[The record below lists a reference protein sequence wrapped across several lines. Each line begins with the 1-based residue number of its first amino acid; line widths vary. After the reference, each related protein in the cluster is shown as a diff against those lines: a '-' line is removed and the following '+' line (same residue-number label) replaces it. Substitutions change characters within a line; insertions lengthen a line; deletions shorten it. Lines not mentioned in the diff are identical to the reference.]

1 MRRYLFCVL
10 AVFLL
15 TVGNGLFA
23 QEAPIRPGEP
33 LNLERAIDIGLK
45 MNPAIMGYQYS
56 MKAREAQLGQ
66 ARAGYFPK
74 VDGSAGFTRNFE
86 VNNTRDP
93 YYGALLDQYNQN
105 VANVSLKQMIFD
117 FWRTPTSVNI
127 GRLNVESSRRD
138 VDNSM
143 NTVANTVKSSY
154 YGVLKAKRSRDVNL
168 EVVGQYAKHFRVAV
182 VFFEAG
188 KKPKYDVTKAELDLS
203 NAKLNLIGAE
213 NDLKVAW
220 VNLNNAMG
228 IDGDAEYAI
237 HDNLDFDRYEIA
249 LEDALKAAFETRPD
263 LKSLEAQR
271 ESAEKAVAR
280 AKQEYYPQL
289 NGNAQYNFAGS
300 QYPLG
305 QGWYAG
311 VALSVNLFDGL
322 STTNKVAE
330 AQANKQSVD
339 AKISAMKL
347 QITLDVKQAW
357 LALIKA
363 RQTIE
368 TTNVQIRQAT
378 ENLEI
383 ANLRYDAGL
392 ATPLEVTDATVTYSQ
407 AKLANISALFDY
419 KVARANMEKAMGS
432 R

>member
-1 MRRYLFCVL
+1 MKRSLLC
-10 AVFLL
+10 AVILMLL
-15 TVGNGLFA
+15 CGTGLFG
-23 QEAPIRPGEP
+23 QEAPIKAGDP
-33 LNLERAIDIGLK
+33 LNLEKAIDIGLK
-45 MNPAIMGYQYS
+45 MHPTIMGSQYS

-74 VDGSAGFTRNFE
+74 IDGSAGFTRNFE
-86 VNNTRDP
+86 VENTHDP
-93 YYGALLDQYNQN
+93 YYTSLLDQYNQN
-105 VANVSLKQMIFD
+105 VANVSLQQMLFD
-117 FWRTPTSVNI
+117 FWRTPTSVNVS
-127 GRLNVESSRRD
+127 RLNVESSRRD
-138 VDNSM
+138 IDNSI
-143 NTVANTVKSSY
+143 NSVANTVKSSY
-154 YGVLKAKRSRDVNL
+154 YGVLKAKRARDVNM
-168 EVVGQYAKHFRVAV
+168 EVVDQYAKHFRIAV
-182 VFFEAG
+182 IFFEGG

-203 NAKLNLIGAE
+203 QARLNLISAE

-220 VNLNNAMG
+220 VSLNNAMG

-237 HDNLDFDRYEIA
+237 HDNLAFEKYEVT
-249 LEDALKAAFETRPD
+249 LEDALKTAYQTRPD

-271 ESAEKAVAR
+271 DSAEQSVAR
-280 AKQEYYPQL
+280 AKQEYYPRL

-300 QYPLG
+300 KYPLG

-339 AKISAMKL
+339 AKISSMKL
-347 QITLDVKQAW
+347 QIMLDVKQAW

-363 RQTIE
+363 KQTID
-368 TTNVQIRQAT
+368 TTTVQIRQAG

-383 ANLRYDAGL
+383 TNLRYDAGL

>member
-1 MRRYLFCVL
+1 MKFCG
-10 AVFLL
+10 
-15 TVGNGLFA
+15 TGLFA
-23 QEAPIRPGEP
+23 QEAPIKPGDP
-33 LNLERAIDIGLK
+33 LNLEKAIDIGLK
-45 MNPAIMGYQYS
+45 MNPAIMGSQYS

-74 VDGSAGFTRNFE
+74 IDGTAGFTRNFE
-86 VNNTRDP
+86 VKNTHDP
-93 YYGALLDQYNQN
+93 YYLSLLDQYNQN
-105 VANVSLKQMIFD
+105 VANVSLQQMLFD
-117 FWRTPTSVNI
+117 FWRTPTSVDVSK
-127 GRLNVESSRRD
+127 LNVESSRRD
-138 VDNSM
+138 IDNSI

-154 YGVLKAKRSRDVNL
+154 YGVLKAKRSRNVNV
-168 EVVGQYAKHFRVAV
+168 EVVDQYVKHFRIAV
-182 VFFEAG
+182 IFFEGG

-203 NAKLNLIGAE
+203 NAKLNLINAE

-220 VNLNNAMG
+220 VTLNNAMG
-228 IDGDAEYAI
+228 IDGDGEYAI
-237 HDNLDFDRYEIA
+237 HDNLAFEKYEIT
-249 LEDALKAAFETRPD
+249 LENALKTAYQTRPD

-271 ESAEKAVAR
+271 DSAERSVAR

-300 QYPLG
+300 KYPLG

-339 AKISAMKL
+339 AKISSMKL
-347 QITLDVKQAW
+347 QIMLDVKQAW
-357 LALIKA
+357 LNLIKA
-363 RQTIE
+363 KQTID
-368 TTNVQIRQAT
+368 TTNVQIKQAG

-383 ANLRYDAGL
+383 TNLRYDAGL
-392 ATPLEVTDATVTYSQ
+392 ATPLEVTDSTVTYSQ
-407 AKLANISALFDY
+407 AKLANINALFDY

>member
-1 MRRYLFCVL
+1 MKSCLLCILAAVL
-10 AVFLL
+10 LL
-15 TVGNGLFA
+15 IGNALSA
-23 QEAPIRPGEP
+23 QEAPIKPGEP
-33 LNLERAIDIGLK
+33 LNLEKAIDIGLK
-45 MNPAIMGYQYS
+45 MNPSIMGYQYTTR
-56 MKAREAQLGQ
+56 AREAQLGQ
-66 ARAGYFPK
+66 ARAGFFPK

-86 VNNTRDP
+86 TNNTRDP
-93 YYGALLDQYNQN
+93 YYGALLDQHNQN
-105 VANVSLKQMIFD
+105 VANVTLKQMLFD

-138 VDNSM
+138 VDNSI
-143 NTVANTVKSSY
+143 NAIANTVKSSY
-154 YGVLKAKRSRDVNL
+154 YGVLKAKRSREVNL
-168 EVVGQYAKHFRVAV
+168 ETVEQYAKHFRIAAI
-182 VFFEAG
+182 FFEAG

-203 NAKLNLIGAE
+203 NAKLNLMNAE

-228 IDGDAEYAI
+228 IDGDGEYAI
-237 HDNLDFDRYEIA
+237 HDNLAFEKYEIA
-249 LEDALKAAFETRPD
+249 FEDALKAAHETRPD

-280 AKQEYYPQL
+280 AKQEYYPQI

-300 QYPLG
+300 RYPLG

-330 AQANKQSVD
+330 AQANKQSID

-347 QITLDVKQAW
+347 QIMLDVKQAW
-357 LALIKA
+357 LGLIKA

-407 AKLANISALFDY
+407 AKLANINALFDY

>member
-1 MRRYLFCVL
+1 MRRNLIPIIILMLFFACPS
-10 AVFLL
+10 
-15 TVGNGLFA
+15 FA
-23 QEAPIRPGEP
+23 QELPIKAGDP
-33 LNLERAIDIGLK
+33 LDLEKAIDIGLK
-45 MNPAIMGYQYS
+45 MNPAITGSYYA
-56 MKAREAQLGQ
+56 MKAKEAQVGQ
-66 ARAGYFPK
+66 ARSGFFPK
-74 VDGSAGFTRNFE
+74 LDGAASFTRNFS
-86 VNNTRDP
+86 VYNTNDP
-93 YYGALLDQYNQN
+93 YYTSLLDQYNQN
-105 VANVSLKQMIFD
+105 IANVTLKQMLFD

-127 GRLNVESSRRD
+127 SKLNLEASRRD
-138 VDNSM
+138 IDTSV
-143 NTVANTVKSSY
+143 NTIANTVKSSY
-154 YGVLKAKRSRDVNL
+154 YGVLKAKRSREVNV
-168 EVVGQYAKHFRVAV
+168 EVVDQYAKHLRVAAI
-182 VFFEAG
+182 FFEAG

-203 NAKLNLIGAE
+203 NAKLDFISAD

-228 IDGDAEYAI
+228 IDSDSEYAI
-237 HDNLDFDRYEIA
+237 RDNLAFEKYEITM
-249 LEDALKAAFETRPD
+249 EDALKAAYQARPD

-280 AKQEYYPQL
+280 ARQEYYPQI

-311 VALSVNLFDGL
+311 VGLSVNLFDGL

-330 AQANKQSVD
+330 ALANKQSVD

-347 QITLDVKQAW
+347 QVLLDVKQAW

-363 RQTIE
+363 RQTID
-368 TTNVQIRQAT
+368 TTNVQIRQAS

-383 ANLRYDAGL
+383 TNLRYEAGL
-392 ATPLEVTDATVTYSQ
+392 ADPLQVTDATVTYSK
-407 AKLANISALFDY
+407 AKLANISGLFDY

>member
-1 MRRYLFCVL
+1 MKRCLLCTVTAALLLIGNVL
-10 AVFLL
+10 L
-15 TVGNGLFA
+15 A
-23 QEAPIRPGEP
+23 QDAPIRPGDP
-33 LNLERAIDIGLK
+33 LDLDKAIDIALK
-45 MNPAIMGYQYS
+45 MNPSIMGYQYT

-66 ARAGYFPK
+66 ARSGFFPK

-105 VANVSLKQMIFD
+105 VANVTLKQMLFD
-117 FWRTPTSVNI
+117 FWRTPTDVNI

-138 VDNSM
+138 VDNSL
-143 NTVANTVKSSY
+143 NTIANTVKSSY

-168 EVVGQYAKHFRVAV
+168 EVVDQYAKHFRIAF

-203 NAKLNLIGAE
+203 NARLTLINTE

-228 IDGDAEYAI
+228 IDSDGEYAI
-237 HDNLDFDRYEIA
+237 HDNLAFEKYEIT
-249 LEDALKAAFETRPD
+249 LEDALKTAHRARPD

-280 AKQEYYPQL
+280 AKQEYYPQV

-300 QYPLG
+300 RYPLG

-330 AQANKQSVD
+330 AQANKQSID

-347 QITLDVKQAW
+347 QIMLDVKQAW
-357 LALIKA
+357 LGLAKA
-363 RQTIE
+363 RQTID

-407 AKLANISALFDY
+407 AKLANINALFDY
-419 KVARANMEKAMGS
+419 KVARANIEKAMGS

>member
-1 MRRYLFCVL
+1 MKRYLLCAVILMLFCG
-10 AVFLL
+10 A
-15 TVGNGLFA
+15 GLSA
-23 QEAPIRPGEP
+23 QEAPIKAGDP
-33 LNLERAIDIGLK
+33 LNLEKAIDIGLK
-45 MNPAIMGYQYS
+45 MNPAIMGSQYS

-74 VDGSAGFTRNFE
+74 IDGSAGFTRNFE
-86 VNNTRDP
+86 VKNTQDP
-93 YYGALLDQYNQN
+93 YYTSLLDQYNQN
-105 VANVSLKQMIFD
+105 VANVSLRQMLFD
-117 FWRTPTSVNI
+117 FWRTPTSVDV
-127 GRLNVESSRRD
+127 GKLNVESSRQD
-138 VDNSM
+138 IDNSI
-143 NTVANTVKSSY
+143 NTVANSVKSSY
-154 YGVLKAKRSRDVNL
+154 YGVLKARRSRDVNV
-168 EVVGQYAKHFRVAV
+168 EVVDQYAKHLRIAV
-182 VFFEAG
+182 IFFEGG

-203 NAKLNLIGAE
+203 QAKLNLINAE

-220 VNLNNAMG
+220 VTLNNAMG

-237 HDNLDFDRYEIA
+237 HDNLAFEKYGVT
-249 LEDALKAAFETRPD
+249 LEDALKTAYQTRPD

-271 ESAEKAVAR
+271 DSAERSVDR

-300 QYPLG
+300 KYPVG

-339 AKISAMKL
+339 AKISSMKL
-347 QITLDVKQAW
+347 QIMLDVKQAW

-363 RQTIE
+363 KQTID
-368 TTNVQIRQAT
+368 TTNVQIRQAG

-383 ANLRYDAGL
+383 TNLRYDAGL